1 MSRPSSDRAGQIL
14 SYIADH
20 VGLNVQTREIGGA
33 LYEEL
38 RSRHIATGPF
48 RYDVAVCL
56 YVACQFR
63 GGHFLLGDFANVLG
77 GFEVMRHL
85 SQRCM
90 KFQPHIHEIVRLPP
104 AAPPIDCY
112 PALIKRFASLLNL
125 QQQVEVIA
133 MRTICDSDAKDC
145 GCRPNIICG
154 AALLVSTEYVAG
166 YFGSARYGRDVIRSL
181 SIKVGRSL
189 GRLIGKY
196 VLEMPKPV
204 CASSIGSIVG
214 ASEKA
219 LRSCTRKML
228 QKQAT
233 SKRKRYE
240 GTGGTCDPERNVL
253 VKTCGSSQLC
263 TKVQEELSG

>member
-1 MSRPSSDRAGQIL
+1 
-14 SYIADH
+14 
-20 VGLNVQTREIGGA
+20 
-33 LYEEL
+33 
-38 RSRHIATGPF
+38 
-48 RYDVAVCL
+48 
-56 YVACQFR
+56 
-63 GGHFLLGDFANVLG
+63 LLGDFAHVLG
-77 GFEVMRHL
+77 GPWAMRHL

-90 KFQPHIHEIVRLPP
+90 KLKPHIHEIVRIHP

-125 QQQVEVIA
+125 GFFEQQVEVIA
-133 MRTICDSDAKDC
+133 TRTICDSDAKNS
-145 GCRPNIICG
+145 GCRPNTICG
-154 AALLVSTEYVAG
+154 AALLVSVEYVAD

-181 SIKVGRSL
+181 SMKVGRPL

-196 VLEMPKPV
+196 VLELPKPV
-204 CASSIGSIVG
+204 SASSIGSIVG

-263 TKVQEELSG
+263 SKVREELSGSKKALGQDRDGATTQHQFRRLHRLSVEQ